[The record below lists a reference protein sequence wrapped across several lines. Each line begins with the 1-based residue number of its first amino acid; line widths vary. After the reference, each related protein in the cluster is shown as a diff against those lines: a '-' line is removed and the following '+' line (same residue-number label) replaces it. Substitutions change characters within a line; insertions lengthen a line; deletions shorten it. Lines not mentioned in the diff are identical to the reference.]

1 MIRKIVGTL
10 RNTEGTSALTRLLSV
25 IGTWKLRGEDPA
37 RDLYTALN

>member
-10 RNTEGTSALTRLLSV
+10 QNTEGTNALTRLLSV

-37 RDLYTALN
+37 RNLYATLN